1 MPILGKSI
9 FLASRHVSVT
19 CPGEDIGIRYRGSEM
34 DHQNCPV
41 KLTASIIGGKWK
53 APLLFYLEGKTRRFC
68 ELQRLIPGLTKKML
82 TQHLRELEHDGIV
95 HRKVF
100 AEVPPH
106 VEYSLTRH
114 GESLKP
120 ILRLMSAWGKRHRA
134 RYGTVAR
141 SKKSTTADRLESLI
155 APVPL
160 AGQISRL
167 AVPAE
172 PFKEKAVV

>member
-1 MPILGKSI
+1 MGTVI
-9 FLASRHVSVT
+9 
-19 CPGEDIGIRYRGSEM
+19 

-53 APLLFYLEGKTRRFC
+53 PPLLFYLEGKSRRFC

-82 TQHLRELEHDGIV
+82 TQHLRELERDGIV

-120 ILRLMSAWGKRHRA
+120 ILKLMSAWGTRHRA
-134 RYGTVAR
+134 RYGATTSR
-141 SKKSTTADRLESLI
+141 SKQLPTPAPNGKNPSPVVPPEAQSPPLVVSATATIE
-155 APVPL
+155 
-160 AGQISRL
+160 
-167 AVPAE
+167 
-172 PFKEKAVV
+172 EKPTV

>member
-1 MPILGKSI
+1 ME
-9 FLASRHVSVT
+9 HT
-19 CPGEDIGIRYRGSEM
+19 
-34 DHQNCPV
+34 NCPV

-53 APLLFYLEGKTRRFC
+53 PSLLFHLEGRTRRFC

-100 AEVPPH
+100 AEVPPR

-120 ILRLMSAWGKRHRA
+120 ILKLMSAWGTRHRS
-134 RYGTVAR
+134 RYGA
-141 SKKSTTADRLESLI
+141 TAIRPQKPE
-155 APVPL
+155 L
-160 AGQISRL
+160 AGTPGER
-167 AVPAE
+167 AVPAA
-172 PFKEKAVV
+172 PLNSPLPRLVISGQGLRDTKALL